1 MHSLEAIKNQN
12 KVTTAE
18 DRERLTTRVVWNQDG
33 SVWLKHN
40 GVTRTLDHK
49 VDIDAF
55 INSIRGKDENSVRTI
70 IRSHFTKHP
79 AH

>member
-1 MHSLEAIKNQN
+1 MHSIEGIKKQN
-12 KVTTAE
+12 AVTAAQ
-18 DRERLTTRVVWNQDG
+18 ERQRLITKHIVQANG

-40 GVTRTLDHK
+40 GATRTLDHK

-55 INSIRGKDENSVRTI
+55 INSIRGKTEDSVRTI
-70 IRSHFTKHP
+70 IRSHFVKHP

>member
-1 MHSLEAIKNQN
+1 MHSIEGIKKQN
-12 KVTTAE
+12 AVTAAQ
-18 DRERLTTRVVWNQDG
+18 ERQRLITKHIVQSNG

>member
-1 MHSLEAIKNQN
+1 MHSLDAIKKQN
-12 KVTTAE
+12 NTTAAQ
-18 DRERLTTRVVWNQDG
+18 ERQRLITKHIVQSNG

-40 GVTRTLDHK
+40 GITRTLDDK

-55 INSIRGKDENSVRTI
+55 TNSIRGKDEKSVRTI
-70 IRSHFTKHP
+70 IRSHFTKYP